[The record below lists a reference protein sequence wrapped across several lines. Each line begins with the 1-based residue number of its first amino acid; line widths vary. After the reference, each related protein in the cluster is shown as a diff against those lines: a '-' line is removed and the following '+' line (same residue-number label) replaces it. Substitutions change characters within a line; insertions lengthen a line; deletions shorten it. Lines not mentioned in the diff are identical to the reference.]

1 MKQTVF
7 LAIPH
12 HVFTSDLLRT
22 KYIDYLLSKFKVV
35 VFTPSIDSETAEKYK
50 YPQSP
55 DITYIK
61 YPLEHLRFW
70 SLFKFLRISLVNEF
84 DYLASIKYW
93 YRRPNYRDNWN
104 RRILRFFGRPF
115 SWLFTAN
122 FFSRL
127 ENILLP
133 KSRKFEQLL
142 QEYHPALV
150 VTATPGFNPWEAPF
164 IIWAKRHGIPTVA
177 VNFTWDN
184 LTMNAKHMRK
194 TDYLI
199 AWNNVMKK
207 EAIDIHKYAADR
219 IFVSG
224 TPRFDPY
231 FVPDKNEPT
240 REEFLRSKGLRP
252 EYPTL
257 FHTTVTKAY
266 PFQKKYIHDLINL
279 RRTKQIPYVN
289 LFIRTHPLDLYKNY
303 EEFYKVPDL
312 YIEKAGQEIDG
323 NVEMNY
329 QDLLNL
335 KYSLKY
341 TDLNINYASTIT
353 IEACVFDKPI
363 INIGFIDRF
372 ALAYEFSHYKPIYDS
387 GAVRLAKTDEDLPK
401 LINAYLADPKLD
413 SDRRDKIVKDYVGY
427 TDGLSYKRS
436 VDFLEKIIQ

>member
-1 MKQTVF
+1 MKKTIF

-22 KYIDYLLSKFKVV
+22 KYIEYLLSKFKVV
-35 VFTPSIDSETAEKYK
+35 VLTPSISPEYAKKYQ

-55 DITYIK
+55 DITYIE
-61 YPLEHLRFW
+61 YPLEYSKFW

-93 YRRPNYRDNWN
+93 YKRPNYKDNWH
-104 RRILRFFGRPF
+104 RRVLRFFGLPF
-115 SWLFTAN
+115 SKLLTAK
-122 FFSRL
+122 FFGRIESA
-127 ENILLP
+127 LLP
-133 KSRKFEQLL
+133 KSRKFERLL
-142 QEYHPALV
+142 QEHQPVLI
-150 VTATPGFNPWEAPF
+150 VTATPGLNPWEAPF
-164 IIWAKRHGIPTVA
+164 IIWAKKHDIPTVA

-184 LTMNAKHMRK
+184 LTMNAKHIRK

-207 EAIDIHKYAADR
+207 EAIDIHRFAADK

-231 FVPDKNEPT
+231 FVSEKNEPT
-240 REEFLRSKGLRP
+240 REEFLKSKGLRP
-252 EYPTL
+252 EHPTI

-266 PFQKKYIHDLINL
+266 LFQKKYIRDLIEL
-279 RRTKQIPYVN
+279 RKTKKIPYVN

-303 EEFYKVPDL
+303 EEFFKVPDL
-312 YIEKAGQEIDG
+312 YIEKAGQEVNG

-341 TDLNINYASTIT
+341 TDLNINYASTIS
-353 IEACVFDKPI
+353 IEACIFDKPV

-372 ALAYEFSHYKPIYDS
+372 ALAYEFSHYQPIYES

-401 LINAYLADPKLD
+401 LINTYLANPKLD
-413 SDRRDKIVKDYVGY
+413 SDKRSKIVKDYVGF
-427 TDGLSYKRS
+427 TDGLAYKRS
-436 VDFLEKIIQ
+436 VDYLEKITQ